1 MRKQYEQVRE
11 FHEKFG
17 HPVAVKPKYMN
28 VERRCERFGYMN
40 EELNEFL
47 AARTVVDQADAMIDL
62 IYFALGTLVEI
73 GVNPEPLFD
82 IVHNANMSKV
92 WPDGTVKYD
101 PDTNKVLKPPTF
113 VRPEPLLAEEIERQT
128 KESGR

>member
-11 FHEKFG
+11 FHGKFG
-17 HPVAVKPKYMN
+17 HPAATKPTDM
-28 VERRCERFGYMN
+28 EEDRRDQRITYMN
-40 EELNEFL
+40 EELDEFFD
-47 AARTVVDQADAMIDL
+47 AETSVDQADAMIDL
-62 IYFALGTLVEI
+62 IYFALGTLVEL

-101 PDTNKVLKPPTF
+101 PDTAKVLKPPTF
-113 VRPEPLLAEEIERQT
+113 VRPEPLLEAEIERQT
-128 KESGR
+128 KEAE

>member
-17 HPVAVKPKYMN
+17 HPVAVKPKYMRLKRSS
-28 VERRCERFGYMN
+28 ERYDYML
-40 EELNEFL
+40 EELNEFEV
-47 AARTVVDQADAMIDL
+47 AGSVIDQADAMIDL
-62 IYFALGTLVEI
+62 IYFALGTLVEL

-92 WPDGTVKYD
+92 WSDGTVKYD

-128 KESGR
+128 KEVE